1 MTDHLRGFYKAE
13 FETARKKSHGV
24 IFLHDGKIQGGDSTF
39 LYSGAY
45 SEKGLT
51 VTGNLRGVRYSSDH
65 SRLSVFG
72 IEPFEIIFDGVAKDG
87 YVTIEGYAHE
97 TPGLPMKAILT
108 RVDD

>member
-1 MTDHLRGFYKAE
+1 M
-13 FETARKKSHGV
+13 
-24 IFLHDGKIQGGDSTF
+24 
-39 LYSGAY
+39 
-45 SEKGLT
+45 
-51 VTGNLRGVRYSSDH
+51 
-65 SRLSVFG
+65 FG